1 MYQLQAREKDDAERG
16 TELFQK
22 DELNFK
28 GSFQVLRI
36 TWVAKLDILQGSQEK
51 RKQKKRRTMDDNETK
66 FLFIHPD
73 YHSSL
78 RVDSFS
84 SVKVMCIACF
94 SFIGKFPH
102 ILDTLPVQTRRFHMG
117 PLNLIILKKPFKRFR
132 NSLAILIKL

>member
-51 RKQKKRRTMDDNETK
+51 RNKAKEKKNDGR
-66 FLFIHPD
+66 
-73 YHSSL
+73 
-78 RVDSFS
+78 
-84 SVKVMCIACF
+84 
-94 SFIGKFPH
+94 
-102 ILDTLPVQTRRFHMG
+102 
-117 PLNLIILKKPFKRFR
+117 
-132 NSLAILIKL
+132 